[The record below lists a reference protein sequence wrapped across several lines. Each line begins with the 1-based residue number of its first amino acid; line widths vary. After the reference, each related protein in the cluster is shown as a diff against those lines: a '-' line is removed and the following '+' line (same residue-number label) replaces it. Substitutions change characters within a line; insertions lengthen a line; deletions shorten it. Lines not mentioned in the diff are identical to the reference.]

1 MGPHTDTDQHAIS
14 LSGPAFSEARGQC
27 DNDPTPPPPALHHPH
42 PAPPS
47 RHVSV
52 YHLCSLTL
60 TALYPHR
67 ILTGTRRLPQN
78 SRKQQQQLLQF
89 SAHTHTPT
97 PQLDGVLQACHWCGI
112 GGEAAG
118 LKRCLK
124 LKYFHQFCSM
134 SKVSTFLNQFQK
146 YVFQNLLERW

>member
-1 MGPHTDTDQHAIS
+1 MRQRPH
-14 LSGPAFSEARGQC
+14 
-27 DNDPTPPPPALHHPH
+27 PTSPRPPPP
-42 PAPPS
+42 PPRS
-47 RHVSV
+47 SITSCLRLS
-52 YHLCSLTL
+52 SLL
-60 TALYPHR
+60 IDADSFIRRDPHR
-67 ILTGTRRLPQN
+67 LLTGTRRLPQN

-89 SAHTHTPT
+89 SAHTHTHTPT
-97 PQLDGVLQACHWCGI
+97 PQLDGVLRACHWCGI